1 MKEIQEIK
9 NVKEKILD
17 TVAIYRNEITNEI
30 D

>member
-1 MKEIQEIK
+1 MKEMQEIR

-17 TVAIYRNEITNEI
+17 TFAIHRNEITNEI